1 LLRKTERNVEAEEL
15 EARGKPIR
23 ARHAEKNPSHRIRP
37 YRDDYHDQ
45 RGGLSRRP
53 QKANT

>member
-23 ARHAEKNPSHRIRP
+23 ARHAEKNP
-37 YRDDYHDQ
+37 
-45 RGGLSRRP
+45 
-53 QKANT
+53 